1 MADPEAGS
9 GPQPIPSRS
18 EGRRFSI
25 LSEFVPESLQP
36 PSFLETSPIVREILS
51 RDIAECSSDDDSNT
65 QVSDGEEEPTV
76 ADAKLAFHPN
86 GIAYGSGYSTIAIQG
101 LDRPVPNP
109 REVED
114 SLQAEISLLRDNDI
128 LPPRHPRSQRS
139 GILWRL
145 YRRFFSTNVKDN
157 EDPEPIFDFTDQA
170 ATESTPLL
178 FSSTV
183 EEEETLPT
191 PPPEEVIERF
201 EEAVAAHAIKT
212 TWQRET
218 KTLIQYAA
226 PLIVTFLLHYSV
238 TIGSVLTVGRLGMTE
253 LAAVNLATMT
263 ASITCYVPVQG
274 LSTCLDTLCAQAYG
288 SGHKHLVGLQAQRM
302 TWLLWILMVPIA
314 VLWWFSEPILASL
327 VPDQETASLAALFL
341 RVLILGMPGVAAL
354 ESGKRFV
361 QSQGL
366 FQATT
371 YALVIGAPLSFF
383 LNYLFVFKFDWHFAG
398 AATAMA
404 ITQNLLPLL
413 LVLYVRFVDGRQ
425 CWNGLTRKAFS
436 NWGPMIKLA
445 LPGMIMIEAQFSV
458 LEILT
463 IAAGQFGTAQ
473 LAAQSVLV
481 TVTSTSFNIPFPLAI
496 ATSTRVANLIGAHL
510 SDAARVTAKVA
521 VVAGL
526 VVGCF
531 NLTIFAVLNETIP
544 RIFTQDDEV
553 VAIVKQVILVCAAMQ
568 IFDALAAVSHG
579 ILRGVGRQAIGGY
592 ANLFSYYCVALP
604 VSLSTAFALG
614 WKLSGLWFGLT
625 MGLAVVSGLEMLY
638 LYNADWESAVAQA
651 EARMK
656 SEDVTA
662 EAKFTPA

>member
-1 MADPEAGS
+1 MADSRS
-9 GPQPIPSRS
+9 GPQPIHSRS
-18 EGRRFSI
+18 QGRRQSV
-25 LSEFVPESLQP
+25 LSEFIPESLPYP
-36 PSFLETSPIVREILS
+36 PSFLATSPIVREILT
-51 RDIAECSSDDDSNT
+51 RDIAECSSDDDSQT
-65 QVSDGEEEPTV
+65 QVSDAESQTDGRPE
-76 ADAKLAFHPN
+76 DAKLAFHPN
-86 GIAYGSGYSTIAIQG
+86 GVAYGSGYSTIAIQG

-114 SLQAEISLLRDNDI
+114 SLQAEISLLRDNAI
-128 LPPRHPRSQRS
+128 LPPKHPRSQRNNVF
-139 GILWRL
+139 WRL
-145 YRRFFSTNVKDN
+145 YRRVFSTKIKDH
-157 EDPEPIFDFTDQA
+157 EDPEPIFQDAPA
-170 ATESTPLL
+170 AETTPLL
-178 FSSTV
+178 GGGTPGV
-183 EEEETLPT
+183 DETLPT
-191 PPPEEVIERF
+191 PPAEEIYERF
-201 EEAVAAHAIKT
+201 EEAVAAQAIKT

-218 KTLIQYAA
+218 KTLVQYAA

-238 TIGSVLTVGRLGMTE
+238 TIGSVLTVGRLGMVE

-314 VLWWFSEPILASL
+314 VLWWFSEPILSAM

-341 RVLILGMPGVAAL
+341 RVLIVGMPGVAAL

-366 FQATT
+366 FHATT
-371 YALVIGAPLSFF
+371 YALLIGAPVSFA

-413 LVLYVRFVDGRQ
+413 LVAYVRFLDGSQ

-510 SDAARVTAKVA
+510 SDAARVTARVA
-521 VVAGL
+521 IVAGFI
-526 VVGCF
+526 VGCF
-531 NLTIFAVLNETIP
+531 NLTVLVVLNETIP
-544 RIFTQDDEV
+544 RIFTEDDEV
-553 VAIVKQVILVCAAMQ
+553 VGIAKRVILVCALMQ

-592 ANLFSYYCVALP
+592 ANLFSYYLVALP
-604 VSLSTAFALG
+604 ISLSTAFALD
-614 WKLSGLWFGLT
+614 WKLSGLWTGLT
-625 MGLAVVSGLEMLY
+625 MGLAVVSALELLY

-651 EARMK
+651 EERMK
-656 SEDVTA
+656 SEDVSN
-662 EAKFTPA
+662 EAKLSPA